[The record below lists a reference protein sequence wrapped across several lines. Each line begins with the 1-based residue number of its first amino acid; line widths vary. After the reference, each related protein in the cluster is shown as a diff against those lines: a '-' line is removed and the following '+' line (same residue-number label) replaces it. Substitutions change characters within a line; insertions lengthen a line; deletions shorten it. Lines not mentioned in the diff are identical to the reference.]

1 MTSIQHSTFNIENSL
16 KAKPLIVLVGPTA
29 VGKSRVGVLLAK
41 ALGTEVL
48 TADSRQVF
56 RGMDIGMDK
65 PTPDERQGVP
75 HRLIDLVEPDQPFN
89 VGLYRRHALEEIA
102 RLHGAGRLPLLVGGT
117 GLYVRAVLR
126 GLWEGPSA
134 DWGLRRQLEAEAR
147 EQGSD
152 ALYQE
157 LSRVDPASAQRL
169 HPHDH
174 VKIIRALE
182 VYRLSGRPLSEA
194 IHEHAFGESPF
205 LPLVIGLIRERES
218 LYRRIEA
225 RVDEQLAKGL
235 LEETRS
241 LLAKGYGRQLGSMK
255 GLGYRQMAG
264 YLAGEYPYDEA
275 VRLLKR
281 DTRHFA
287 KRQLTWFR
295 KEPGVQW
302 VTIEERDTFEAVT
315 GRLVE
320 LVHRFLDGVAEAD
333 ATERRRKTVAILG

>member
-1 MTSIQHSTFNIENSL
+1 MTLIHNSQFTIQHFRER
-16 KAKPLIVLVGPTA
+16 KPLIVIVGPTA
-29 VGKSRVGVLLAK
+29 VGKSRVGILLAK

-65 PTPDERQGVP
+65 PTVAERQGVP

-102 RLHGAGRLPLLVGGT
+102 RLHGAGKLPLLVGGT
-117 GLYVRAVLR
+117 GLYVRALLR
-126 GLWEGPSA
+126 GLWDGPAA
-134 DWGLRRQLEAEAR
+134 DWALRRKLEAEALD
-147 EQGSD
+147 QGIG

-157 LSRVDPASAQRL
+157 LARVDPASAQRL
-169 HPHDH
+169 HPHDQ

-182 VYRLSGRPLSEA
+182 VYRLSGRPLSDA

-205 LPLVIGLIRERES
+205 SSLVIGLTRERAA
-218 LYRRIEA
+218 LYRLVDA

-235 LEETRS
+235 LEETRR
-241 LLAKGYGRQLGSMK
+241 LLAKGYDRQLGSMK

-264 YLAGEYPYDEA
+264 YLAGDYSYEEA

-295 KEPGVQW
+295 KEPGLIW
-302 VTIEERDTFEAVT
+302 LRIEERDTVEDVT
-315 GRLVE
+315 VRIVE
-320 LVHRFLDGVAEAD
+320 LVHRFLADQAEAVNKEASHRVV
-333 ATERRRKTVAILG
+333 AT

>member
-1 MTSIQHSTFNIENSL
+1 MTSIEHSPLNIEPSL
-16 KAKPLIVLVGPTA
+16 KAKPLVALVGPTA
-29 VGKSRVGVLLAK
+29 VGKSRVGILLAK
-41 ALGTEVL
+41 ALDTEVL

-65 PTPDERQGVP
+65 PTVAERQGVP

-89 VGLYRRHALEEIA
+89 VGLYRRHALEEIG
-102 RLHGAGRLPLLVGGT
+102 RLHEAGKLPLLVGGT
-117 GLYVRAVLR
+117 GLYVRALLR
-126 GLWEGPSA
+126 GLWDGPAA
-134 DWGLRRQLEAEAR
+134 DWVLRGRLEAEAHDR
-147 EQGSD
+147 GIG

-169 HPHDH
+169 HPHDQ
-174 VKIIRALE
+174 VKIVRALE

-205 LPLVIGLIRERES
+205 SSLVIGLTRDRAA
-218 LYRRIEA
+218 LYRRVDA

-241 LLAKGYGRQLGSMK
+241 LLAKGYDRQLGSMK

-264 YLAGEYPYDEA
+264 FLAGEYSYDEA

-295 KEPGVQW
+295 KEPGLIW
-302 VTIEERDTFEAVT
+302 LRIEGRDTFEDVT
-315 GRLVE
+315 ARIVE
-320 LVHRFLDGVAEAD
+320 LVHRFLADPAGVVRD
-333 ATERRRKTVAILG
+333 ASNTVVTT

>member
-1 MTSIQHSTFNIENSL
+1 MSSIEHSPLNIEPSL
-16 KAKPLIVLVGPTA
+16 KAKPLVVLVGPTA
-29 VGKSRVGVLLAK
+29 VGKSRVGIALAQ
-41 ALGTEVL
+41 ALDTEVL

-65 PTPDERQGVP
+65 PTLEERQGVP

-89 VGLYRRHALEEIA
+89 VGLYRRHALEEIG

-117 GLYVRAVLR
+117 GLYVRVLLR
-126 GLWEGPSA
+126 GLWDGPPA
-134 DWGLRRQLEAEAR
+134 DWALRRVLESEAR
-147 EQGSD
+147 ERGIG

-157 LSRVDPASAQRL
+157 LSRVDPASARRL
-169 HPHDH
+169 HPHDQ

-182 VYRLSGRPLSEA
+182 VYRLSGRPLSDA
-194 IHEHAFGESPF
+194 LREHAFGESSF
-205 LPLVIGLIRERES
+205 APLLIGLTREREA
-218 LYRRIEA
+218 LYRRIDD

-235 LEETRS
+235 LEETRR
-241 LLAKGYGRQLGSMK
+241 LLAKGYGRDLGSMK

-264 YLAGEYPYDEA
+264 YLAGEYPYEEA

-295 KEPGVQW
+295 KEPGLVWLTIGEREQVGE
-302 VTIEERDTFEAVT
+302 VTARILA
-315 GRLVE
+315 LVA
-320 LVHRFLDGVAEAD
+320 RFLEGLAGAAEKTAP
-333 ATERRRKTVAILG
+333 RTVAAT

>member
-1 MTSIQHSTFNIENSL
+1 MTTIHHSPFTIHHV
-16 KAKPLIVLVGPTA
+16 AARKPLVALVGPTA
-29 VGKSRVGVLLAK
+29 VGKSRVGILLAK
-41 ALGTEVL
+41 VLGTEVL

-65 PTPDERQGVP
+65 PTVAERQGVP

-89 VGLYRRHALEEIA
+89 VGLYRRHALEEIG
-102 RLHGAGRLPLLVGGT
+102 RLHEAGKLPLLVGGT
-117 GLYVRAVLR
+117 GLYVRALLR
-126 GLWEGPSA
+126 GLWDGPAA
-134 DWGLRRQLEAEAR
+134 DWVLRGKLEAEALD
-147 EQGSD
+147 QGVG

-169 HPHDH
+169 HPHDQ

-182 VYRLSGRPLSEA
+182 VYRLSGRPLSDA

-205 LPLVIGLIRERES
+205 SSLVIGLTRERES
-218 LYRRIEA
+218 LYRRVDA

-235 LEETRS
+235 LEETRR
-241 LLAKGYGRQLGSMK
+241 LLAKGYDRQLGSMK

-264 YLAGEYPYDEA
+264 YLDGEYSYEEA

-295 KEPGVQW
+295 KEPGLIW
-302 VTIEERDTFEAVT
+302 LRIEERDTFEDVT
-315 GRLVE
+315 ARIVE
-320 LVHRFLDGVAEAD
+320 LVRRFLADQAGAVNKEASHTVVA
-333 ATERRRKTVAILG
+333 T